1 MCIDYYGKHQEIW
14 QDVCPKSPVKREQ
27 SNAKLY
33 KHFFNLHFLRIV
45 DGIVLTYLA
54 VVNRVVHGDVPLE
67 GDPHRHEDGG
77 GHGDGDGRVQEVG
90 ESGLKIWVQ
99 IRHK

>member
-1 MCIDYYGKHQEIW
+1 MINFFCFLQIDCII
-14 QDVCPKSPVKREQ
+14 
-27 SNAKLY
+27 
-33 KHFFNLHFLRIV
+33 
-45 DGIVLTYLA
+45 LTHLA

-90 ESGLKIWVQ
+90 EGGLKY
-99 IRHK
+99 KCKLDTNK